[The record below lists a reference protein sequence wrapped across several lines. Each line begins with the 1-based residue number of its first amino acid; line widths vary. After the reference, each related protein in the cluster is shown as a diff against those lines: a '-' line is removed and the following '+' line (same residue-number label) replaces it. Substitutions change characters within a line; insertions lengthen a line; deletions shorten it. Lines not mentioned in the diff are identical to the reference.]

1 MSKTTHNM
9 RTFYTLIFTQVFSLI
24 GSKISGLAIGIWIF
38 NDTGNATPLTL
49 VSFFAVLP
57 MVLASSFSGV
67 MADRWDRRYVMIVAD
82 AGQAVGTVLLLASFT
97 SGGFELWHLYLIT
110 MVQSVFGV
118 FQGPAFMA
126 SVTMLVPDDKRDTAN
141 SIQQLTQP
149 ASNIVAP
156 VITGML
162 YAVIGVEGSIMI
174 DLATFVVAMVVVFS
188 VHIPRPEVTAA
199 GQSERG
205 SIWYESWTGLRW
217 LRSNGTMFF
226 IVIYISL
233 INFMIGGVMVLSIPY
248 ILARTGSESTLGL
261 LQGLTS
267 FGAILGAIIIGAWGG
282 TRPRTFTIFP
292 AIMVAGLF
300 LMTAGLAQN
309 AVVLGFAMFFFMLP
323 LPMVNTLFISIMQA
337 KTPPDIQGRVFAV
350 LGQMS
355 MLLSPIAMLLAG
367 PLADNVFETAVGTS
381 DWDVFAPLVGN
392 EAGAG
397 MGLMFVVAGAMVF
410 VVSLL
415 VFSRRNVRNVE
426 TLMPDYVPTVQPET
440 EEHTPDDIRDDLPG
454 LEPATGATSA

>member
-226 IVIYISL
+226 IVIYI
-233 INFMIGGVMVLSIPY
+233 
-248 ILARTGSESTLGL
+248 
-261 LQGLTS
+261 
-267 FGAILGAIIIGAWGG
+267 
-282 TRPRTFTIFP
+282 
-292 AIMVAGLF
+292 
-300 LMTAGLAQN
+300 
-309 AVVLGFAMFFFMLP
+309 
-323 LPMVNTLFISIMQA
+323 
-337 KTPPDIQGRVFAV
+337 
-350 LGQMS
+350 
-355 MLLSPIAMLLAG
+355 
-367 PLADNVFETAVGTS
+367 
-381 DWDVFAPLVGN
+381 
-392 EAGAG
+392 
-397 MGLMFVVAGAMVF
+397 
-410 VVSLL
+410 
-415 VFSRRNVRNVE
+415 
-426 TLMPDYVPTVQPET
+426 
-440 EEHTPDDIRDDLPG
+440 
-454 LEPATGATSA
+454 